1 MCLEEKEGKEQT
13 EKHFE
18 LRNERQ
24 YCKLATAGALKR
36 IRQKQRGG
44 GSGRKLSQLAIE
56 FSHILLVK
64 CNIFFLK
71 FYSVSYEVKGPLWS

>member
-1 MCLEEKEGKEQT
+1 MCLEEKKGKEQT

-18 LRNERQ
+18 LRNKRQ

-44 GSGRKLSQLAIE
+44 GGSGSKLSQLAIE

-64 CNIFFLK
+64 C
-71 FYSVSYEVKGPLWS
+71 

>member
-13 EKHFE
+13 EKRFE
-18 LRNERQ
+18 LRNKRQ

-44 GSGRKLSQLAIE
+44 GSGSTLNLSNRI
-56 FSHILLVK
+56 FS
-64 CNIFFLK
+64 
-71 FYSVSYEVKGPLWS
+71 YSFSEMLEYLFSEI